1 MCPANNR
8 TTRGAVTDV
17 VFPPDCEETVR
28 ALWDYLDRALDAPTM
43 AAIDAHL
50 QRCEYCR
57 EHARFERTLLDRIR
71 QLRREHDNVAA
82 LRGRVLAALHESGMP
97 RN

>member
-1 MCPANNR
+1 MQPADE
-8 TTRGAVTDV
+8 RGKQVKVTDV
-17 VFPPDCEETVR
+17 VFPPDCEQTVR
-28 ALWDYLDRALDAPTM
+28 ALWDYLDRALDTATM

-50 QRCEYCR
+50 QQCAYCR
-57 EHARFERTLLDRIR
+57 EHLRFERALLDRIR

-82 LRGRVLAALHESGMP
+82 LRERVLVALYASGLP